1 MTKKSLDQ
9 LREHQLS
16 GMASAAA
23 AGGAAGGG
31 GTSPGAVRK
40 YSSPSA
46 AGQTPGSDTGFGT
59 PSGKKV
65 SRIQSTINRR
75 ISSISTR
82 VVAESGLRYY
92 RFTIFAM
99 WSNDSIH

>member
-1 MTKKSLDQ
+1 MVINPVINLAQVRGQVTKKSLDQ
-9 LREHQLS
+9 LREHQLT

-23 AGGAAGGG
+23 GGLAGGG

-40 YSSPSA
+40 FSSPSA

-82 VVAESGLRYY
+82 VVAESGLR
-92 RFTIFAM
+92 
-99 WSNDSIH
+99 

>member
-9 LREHQLS
+9 LREHQLT

-23 AGGAAGGG
+23 GGATGGLGG

-82 VVAESGLRYY
+82 VVAESGLR
-92 RFTIFAM
+92 
-99 WSNDSIH
+99 

>member
-1 MTKKSLDQ
+1 MRGQVTKKSLDQ
-9 LREHQLS
+9 LREHQLT
-16 GMASAAA
+16 GMASAA

-31 GTSPGAVRK
+31 GGGTSPGVVRK
-40 YSSPSA
+40 FSSPSA

-82 VVAESGLRYY
+82 VVAESGLR
-92 RFTIFAM
+92 
-99 WSNDSIH
+99 

>member
-9 LREHQLS
+9 LREHQLT
-16 GMASAAA
+16 GMASAA

-31 GTSPGAVRK
+31 GTSPGVVRK
-40 YSSPSA
+40 FSSPSA

-65 SRIQSTINRR
+65 RTSVYSTVTQSWAR
-75 ISSISTR
+75 
-82 VVAESGLRYY
+82 L
-92 RFTIFAM
+92 
-99 WSNDSIH
+99 